1 MIYDTGAVV
10 SLLPGKF
17 RKILGVENFAPVK
30 LSGIS
35 PEIEV
40 DAGLTR
46 AGLRLHDEAGKTSR
60 ELKAWNRHC

>member
-1 MIYDTGAVV
+1 VV

-46 AGLRLHDEAGKTSR
+46 AGRKNSGISSPTPE
-60 ELKAWNRHC
+60 